1 MKSATYYTIALPL
14 ILGLLTLSAN
24 SLGDESSAPHQES
37 SGIQLTNEAIY
48 ERWEYNAKHPGAV
61 RWLDEG
67 ASYSA
72 LETAAGY
79 EDAKL
84 EKDQYGDD
92 IRVYEEVV
100 QYDPATLARSILI
113 SLKQL
118 TPKGADK
125 ALTVDDY
132 QWSDDKSKILIYT
145 NAEYVWRERDRGD
158 YWVRDIST
166 GDLWKVSIPRQSRGL

>member
-1 MKSATYYTIALPL
+1 MKSATYYTMTLPL

-24 SLGDESSAPHQES
+24 SLGDESQES

-84 EKDQYGDD
+84 EKDQYGND

-118 TPKGADK
+118 TPKGADC
-125 ALTVDDY
+125 
-132 QWSDDKSKILIYT
+132 
-145 NAEYVWRERDRGD
+145 R
-158 YWVRDIST
+158 
-166 GDLWKVSIPRQSRGL
+166 